1 MGEIQR
7 FVRPESRIVWRLA
20 RDDSTALLRGDKAT
34 NWKIT
39 CMAHISAEVEVETGA
54 GAAEVGATGVGVAR
68 VGVAGVGVG
77 ATSLD

>member
-1 MGEIQR
+1 
-7 FVRPESRIVWRLA
+7 
-20 RDDSTALLRGDKAT
+20 
-34 NWKIT
+34 
-39 CMAHISAEVEVETGA
+39 MAHISAEVEVETGA

>member
-1 MGEIQR
+1 M
-7 FVRPESRIVWRLA
+7 A
-20 RDDSTALLRGDKAT
+20 R
-34 NWKIT
+34 
-39 CMAHISAEVEVETGA
+39 ISAEVEVETGA